1 MKLRKK
7 RGSLFTGRWPTVY
20 IAAVLA
26 ISLMVA
32 AGIIYILLTRNEI
45 DAEMQ
50 LAMGSAIA
58 LVIAALAV
66 SFSIIRTREDTRAI
80 RNSFDLLKSSYD
92 ETLALNDKL
101 REQRHDFLNHLQVVH
116 SLIEMKQFEEA
127 SQYMEKVYDDIQ
139 LVGKVMKTSSPAV
152 NALLQV
158 KNNSCDKHNIDFKI
172 ISTTKL
178 DSPSMEAWD
187 ICAILGNL
195 IDNAIHAAGSVDNGK
210 ILVSLRESLDSYIFR
225 VKDNGGGIP
234 EEIAERVFDM
244 GFTTKGRYGQGV
256 GLAVSKKK
264 LKESGGDIR
273 FTTGNKGTIFTFTVP
288 KAVGD
293 ADDTKIAL

>member
-7 RGSLFTGRWPTVY
+7 RVSLFTGRWPTVY
-20 IAAVLA
+20 IVAVLT

-32 AGIIYILLTRNEI
+32 AAIVYILITRNEI
-45 DAEMQ
+45 DAALQ
-50 LAMGSAIA
+50 LAIGSALA

-66 SFSIIRTREDTRAI
+66 SFSIIRIREDTRAL

-92 ETLALNDKL
+92 ETLTLNDKL

-139 LVGKVMKTSSPAV
+139 LVGKLMKTRSPAV

-158 KNNSCDKHNIDFKI
+158 KNNSCDKRNIEFKI
-172 ISTTKL
+172 ISTTRL

-195 IDNAIHAAGSVDNGK
+195 IDNAIHAAEQVEDGK
-210 ILVSLRESLDSYIFR
+210 ILVSLRESLDRYIFR
-225 VKDNGGGIP
+225 VKDNGRGN
-234 EEIAERVFDM
+234 
-244 GFTTKGRYGQGV
+244 TGQN
-256 GLAVSKKK
+256 S
-264 LKESGGDIR
+264 
-273 FTTGNKGTIFTFTVP
+273 
-288 KAVGD
+288 
-293 ADDTKIAL
+293 